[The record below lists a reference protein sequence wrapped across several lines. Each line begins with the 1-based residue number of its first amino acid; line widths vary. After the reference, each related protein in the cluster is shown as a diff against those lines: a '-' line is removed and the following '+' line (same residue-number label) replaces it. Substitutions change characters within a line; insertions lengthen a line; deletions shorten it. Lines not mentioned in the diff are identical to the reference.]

1 MTPARVG
8 VAVLLS
14 ALAFGAA
21 FAAGKASSG
30 DGDDGGMPAAESIEA
45 PSDSPKVPGFT
56 APAAV
61 PGLKSPPASDGGG
74 SSAGSTDDT
83 APAPAE
89 PAPAPPSGG
98 GGGGGGGGGVIIEG

>member
-14 ALAFGAA
+14 VLAFGAA
-21 FAAGKASSG
+21 FAAGKAGSG
-30 DGDDGGMPAAESIEA
+30 DGDGGGMPAAKTIEA
-45 PSDSPKVPGFT
+45 PSDSPKVPAFA

-61 PGLKSPPASDGGG
+61 PGLKSPPAAEGGG
-74 SSAGSTDDT
+74 SSGDSTAEAEPAPAP

-89 PAPAPPSGG
+89 PSPAPPSD
-98 GGGGGGGGGVIIEG
+98 GGGGVIIEG